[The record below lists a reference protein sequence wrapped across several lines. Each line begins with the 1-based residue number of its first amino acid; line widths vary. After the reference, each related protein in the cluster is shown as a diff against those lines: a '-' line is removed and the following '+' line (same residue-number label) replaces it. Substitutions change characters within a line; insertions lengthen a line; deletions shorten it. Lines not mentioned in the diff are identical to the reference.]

1 MSFWSDF
8 ADGFTSV
15 YTKYLPGLFTGDTY
29 FPDNPVREARAHE
42 IAVDCQT
49 YASKNALLIKE
60 IQNNVVELNNHLK
73 ELYQKEI
80 NDEEIKFEKFSFDTL
95 NFEIPTM
102 LAPIITAN
110 IVSESI
116 TVGATSYLVST
127 GEIGAAALVELVGL
141 PASFEI
147 ASMAASGGAT
157 IGVVLAIGS
166 VVGKI
171 KRDKLQKAIHDG
183 YQSRYKLAKAANIN
197 HSISQSIKVI
207 NASISELKEIK
218 VPFAA
223 IEEHISVLIEKQL
236 NNINENSQSST
247 IVELQ
252 NLDVNRGSWTDE
264 DGSV

>member
-1 MSFWSDF
+1 M
-8 ADGFTSV
+8 
-15 YTKYLPGLFTGDTY
+15 
-29 FPDNPVREARAHE
+29 
-42 IAVDCQT
+42 I
-49 YASKNALLIKE
+49 
-60 IQNNVVELNNHLK
+60 
-73 ELYQKEI
+73 
-80 NDEEIKFEKFSFDTL
+80 
-95 NFEIPTM
+95 
-102 LAPIITAN
+102 APIITAN

-171 KRDKLQKAIHDG
+171 KRDKLQKAIHEG
-183 YQSRYKLAKAANIN
+183 CKSRYKLAKAANIN

-207 NASISELKEIK
+207 NASITELKGVD
-218 VPFAA
+218 VPLAA
-223 IEEHISVLIEKQL
+223 IEEHLSGLIEKQL
-236 NNINENSQSST
+236 NTINENSQSST
-247 IVELQ
+247 MIELQ